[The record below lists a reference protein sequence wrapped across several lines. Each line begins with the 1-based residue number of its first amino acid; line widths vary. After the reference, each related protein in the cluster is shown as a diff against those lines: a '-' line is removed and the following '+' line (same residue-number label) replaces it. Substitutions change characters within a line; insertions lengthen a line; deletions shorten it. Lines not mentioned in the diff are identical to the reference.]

1 MAVLQLVLS
10 DTKKQKNYYL
20 KFLNKELNIGGIK
33 VFIIMMNESQKRILK
48 LMGLNEEVSINSP
61 SFEGLKIQKP
71 TTQQMGGEFDVRD
84 ILQDDR
90 NDMMRKQLF
99 GLFDVTTIDDLME
112 IFDDINPTKISS
124 VLTKIKNDKTSKE
137 IYNFLKEIKRKMVLQ
152 LSKS

>member
-1 MAVLQLVLS
+1 
-10 DTKKQKNYYL
+10 
-20 KFLNKELNIGGIK
+20 
-33 VFIIMMNESQKRILK
+33 MMNESQKRILK

-99 GLFDVTTIDDLME
+99 ALFDVTTIDDLME